1 MYLEKLCVF
10 FERPPYCLRE
20 MKQII
25 IVQHVQT
32 PDPDMHACFVAWN
45 WKKRKEEK
53 RHEQNREINYWLG
66 YLVNIVQNNLFAVLP
81 Q

>member
-45 WKKRKEEK
+45 WKKEK
-53 RHEQNREINYWLG
+53 KKKDTNKIERLTIGWD
-66 YLVNIVQNNLFAVLP
+66 I
-81 Q
+81 